1 MTIDKMIEWFDLIQ
15 DKSES
20 VYFSNENKLEFI
32 NRAQDLFINK
42 VLFSFLQ
49 GQKKVQESPMIGS
62 GIESTSSSLEKIWPL
77 VLEDLIV
84 SSDASGFI
92 SFDTIE
98 GAINS
103 ATGGGFTVLHTLNI
117 SKDGNY
123 IRFVRHNDFYRHN
136 KNSFKTP
143 TATYPTFRISRNGLT
158 INPTGVGSYKV
169 SVVKSPLLM
178 EFNSFGDPLNVSSE
192 LPETTHNEIMSIALG
207 FAGLSS
213 RDEALIQTQ
222 TLRNES

>member
-1 MTIDKMIEWFDLIQ
+1 MIKWFDLIQ

-20 VYFSNENKLEFI
+20 VYFTDENKLDFL
-32 NRAQDLFINK
+32 NRAQDLFVNR

-49 GQKKVQESPMIGS
+49 GQKRIQESPMIGS

-77 VLEDLIV
+77 ILEDLTL

-92 SFDTIE
+92 SFDSIE

-103 ATGGGFTVLHTLNI
+103 VTGGNYTVLHTLNI

-136 KNSFKTP
+136 KNSFKAP
-143 TATYPTFRISRNGLT
+143 VSSYPTFRISRNGLT
-158 INPTGVGSYKV
+158 VNPTGVNSYKV
-169 SVVKSPLLM
+169 SVVKSPKLM
-178 EFNSFGDPLNVSSE
+178 EFNFFGDPLNVSSE
-192 LPETTHNEIMSIALG
+192 LPESTHNEIMSIALE

-213 RDEALIQTQ
+213 RDEALIQTP